1 MLQGQYEN
9 LPRTALSPGPQTF
22 QRGKR
27 GSGGRPKVALE
38 VADALETDEAPS
50 WLEEALVLGGFE
62 PSTTSSTTKASTF
75 GVG

>member
-1 MLQGQYEN
+1 M
-9 LPRTALSPGPQTF
+9 
-22 QRGKR
+22 
-27 GSGGRPKVALE
+27 ALE